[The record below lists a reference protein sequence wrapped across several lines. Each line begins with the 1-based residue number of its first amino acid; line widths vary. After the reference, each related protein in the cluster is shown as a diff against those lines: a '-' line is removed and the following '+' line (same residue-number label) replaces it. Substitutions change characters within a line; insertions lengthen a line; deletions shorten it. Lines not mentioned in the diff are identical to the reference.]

1 MQFRPARLFAAV
13 ARFTLR
19 AALRAVITFL
29 VFAACLTATLSYLG
43 LPVPDPYE
51 LLERI
56 GSVSQLAKILS

>member
-13 ARFTLR
+13 ARFTFR
-19 AALRAVITFL
+19 AALRALITVL
-29 VFAACLTATLSYLG
+29 IFAACLTATLSYLG